1 MDEPTTQPSRPVSE
15 LSVRELE
22 RLLEQLGEEERRISR
37 RRASLHERIDW
48 LRGGGAGF
56 SPETEEQIATLIASE
71 RTISDERKALHQRI
85 DALGHELERRTR
97 AA

>member
-1 MDEPTTQPSRPVSE
+1 MDEPTTQPSGPVSE

-22 RLLEQLGEEERRISR
+22 RLLDQLGEEERRLSR

-56 SPETEEQIATLIASE
+56 SHETDEQLATLCASE
-71 RTISDERKALHQRI
+71 RAISDERKALHQRI
-85 DALGHELERRTR
+85 DALSQELERRTR